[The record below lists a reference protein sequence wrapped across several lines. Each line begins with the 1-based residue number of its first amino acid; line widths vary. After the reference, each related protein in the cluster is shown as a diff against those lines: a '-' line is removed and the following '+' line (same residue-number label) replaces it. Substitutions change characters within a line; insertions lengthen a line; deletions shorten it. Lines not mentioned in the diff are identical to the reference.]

1 MNNRQGRGTEG
12 DHDAR
17 GQERRRGGREA
28 RAGARRGR
36 RAARERGCE
45 ALERARA
52 ADAEAQAA
60 RAQLAEL
67 AGLHEQ
73 MRLVFDAAA
82 ARRAPER
89 IRV

>member
-1 MNNRQGRGTEG
+1 MTREDRS
-12 DHDAR
+12 DA
-17 GQERRRGGREA
+17 EE
-28 RAGARRGR
+28 
-36 RAARERGCE
+36 AARLALERAEGAERRGCE

-89 IRV
+89 PRTPPVA